1 MNKLHRNSAKD
12 VVKRSQSEIE
22 IIGES
27 LINLAMRQTCIWQQ
41 INITQIKTFN
51 TINTFAFGKV
61 QQLLSATVNDN
72 CVFAG
77 LMKSRKNALLQSDK
91 QLFLFSTGKFKCF
104 LMCVSMDYYFDS
116 ATILC
121 LSVLAVSEVLW
132 LFKSSN
138 TANKRF
144 EVTFYALLTI
154 CCIICLKF
162 GILSR
167 TQMLWTL
174 VTMPSRASMS
184 TTNLTKLEI
193 SQLLSDV
200 FPFLPNFISGF
211 LVLCGIA
218 DFKNAAVYVISTAS
232 THVALFLSLLI
243 VCKFS
248 QSYSK
253 SKKLFNKVRRKT
265 SVMPYFS
272 VVIIFVAVLLR
283 FVDKSYLTEEFI
295 NITNTASFSFVTL
308 WFAYFQL
315 LKRIICPPTG
325 YRHPMDSC
333 VQPMTKSVQTIS
345 EKETIHKGEQIE
357 RKNAAVEAYL
367 DCSTPL
373 HSTFV
378 LTKPVRSVEDL
389 CELLNHKDQV
399 KTMSD
404 EEVLLLLKKGKMQSY
419 SLESLLEESRA
430 VYIRRL
436 WFSDLCSKNQSVDC
450 IPHQNYDYSLSS
462 NACCENTLGYIPV
475 PVGFAGPLKVDDRTV
490 YIPLSTTEGCLVAS
504 LNRGCRALQLSAG
517 VRTVLLGDRM
527 TRGPV
532 VCFEDIVQAHEFKLW
547 IENEDN
553 YLLLKNIFNSTS
565 RYAKLTA
572 IDVALSGRFVYL
584 RFSATTGD
592 AMGMNMISKG
602 VELVL
607 SELQHNY
614 FPNMKI
620 ISLSGNYCVDKKA
633 SAMNW
638 IVGRGKSVSCEAVVR
653 RSVVTD
659 ILKTDVDSLVEL
671 NTLKNLV
678 GSARA
683 GVLGG
688 FNAHSANIVA
698 AIFLSTGQD
707 IAEVVGS
714 SQCLTFLEKTENG
727 DLRIS
732 CTMPTLEVG
741 TVGGGTVLPAQK
753 ACLEILGCAGSC
765 DEFPGNN
772 ARRFSRIICAAVLA
786 GELSLLSALCA
797 GHLVRSHMRYNRSN
811 LKLKSATVEDSFLEQ
826 FTTLTNR
833 ALKPKNI
840 APQSCSTVFM

>member
-1 MNKLHRNSAKD
+1 
-12 VVKRSQSEIE
+12 
-22 IIGES
+22 
-27 LINLAMRQTCIWQQ
+27 
-41 INITQIKTFN
+41 
-51 TINTFAFGKV
+51 
-61 QQLLSATVNDN
+61 
-72 CVFAG
+72 
-77 LMKSRKNALLQSDK
+77 
-91 QLFLFSTGKFKCF
+91 
-104 LMCVSMDYYFDS
+104 MDYYFDS

-232 THVALFLSLLI
+232 THIALFLSLLI

-248 QSYSK
+248 Q
-253 SKKLFNKVRRKT
+253 
-265 SVMPYFS
+265 
-272 VVIIFVAVLLR
+272 
-283 FVDKSYLTEEFI
+283 
-295 NITNTASFSFVTL
+295 
-308 WFAYFQL
+308 
-315 LKRIICPPTG
+315 RIICPPTG

-345 EKETIHKGEQIE
+345 ENETIHKVE

>member
-1 MNKLHRNSAKD
+1 
-12 VVKRSQSEIE
+12 
-22 IIGES
+22 
-27 LINLAMRQTCIWQQ
+27 
-41 INITQIKTFN
+41 
-51 TINTFAFGKV
+51 
-61 QQLLSATVNDN
+61 
-72 CVFAG
+72 
-77 LMKSRKNALLQSDK
+77 
-91 QLFLFSTGKFKCF
+91 
-104 LMCVSMDYYFDS
+104 MCASMDYYFDS

-121 LSVLAVSEVLW
+121 LTVLAVSEVVW

-138 TANKRF
+138 TPSKRF

-200 FPFLPNFISGF
+200 FPFLPSFISGF

-218 DFKNAAVYVISTAS
+218 DFKNAAVYVVSTVS
-232 THVALFLSLLI
+232 THIALFLSLLI

-253 SKKLFNKVRRKT
+253 SKKLFNKMRRKT

-283 FVDKSYLTEEFI
+283 FVDKSYLTEEFM
-295 NITNTASFSFVTL
+295 NITNIASFSFVTMC
-308 WFAYFQL
+308 FAYFQL
-315 LKRIICPPTG
+315 LKRIIYPPTG
-325 YRHPMDSC
+325 YRHSMDSC
-333 VQPMTKSVQTIS
+333 STYSKSVQTIS
-345 EKETIHKGEQIE
+345 EYEIIRQIE

-399 KTMSD
+399 ETMSD
-404 EEVLLLLKKGKMQSY
+404 EEVLLLLKKGKIQSY

-436 WFSDLCSKNQSVDC
+436 WFSDLCSKNRSVDC
-450 IPHQNYDYSLSS
+450 IPHQNYDYSLVS

-504 LNRGCRALQLSAG
+504 MNRGCRALQLSAG

-532 VCFEDIVQAHEFKLW
+532 VCFEDIVQAYDFKLW

-572 IDVALSGRFVYL
+572 IDAALSGRFVYL

-607 SELQHNY
+607 SELQHSH

-653 RSVVTD
+653 RSVVSD

-714 SQCLTFLEKTENG
+714 SQCLTFLEKTGNG

-741 TVGGGTVLPAQK
+741 TVGGGTLLPAQK

-772 ARRFSRIICAAVLA
+772 ARRLSRIICAAVLA

-811 LKLKSATVEDSFLEQ
+811 LKLMKSATSEDSFLEQ
-826 FTTLTNR
+826 FSNLANR

-840 APQSCSTVFM
+840 PPQSCSTFCFLPLLDFASLLICCVSVCV

>member
-1 MNKLHRNSAKD
+1 MDELHRNSAKF
-12 VVKRSQSEIE
+12 K
-22 IIGES
+22 
-27 LINLAMRQTCIWQQ
+27 
-41 INITQIKTFN
+41 

-61 QQLLSATVNDN
+61 QQLLSATVYDN
-72 CVFAG
+72 CVSAG
-77 LMKSRKNALLQSDK
+77 LMKSRK
-91 QLFLFSTGKFKCF
+91 KCF
-104 LMCVSMDYYFDS
+104 ATKFFNSPPCFRMCVSMDYYFDS

-121 LSVLAVSEVLW
+121 LTVLAVSEVVW
-132 LFKSSN
+132 LFRSSN
-138 TANKRF
+138 TASKRF

-200 FPFLPNFISGF
+200 FPFLPSFISGF

-218 DFKNAAVYVISTAS
+218 DFKNAAVYVVSTVS
-232 THVALFLSLLI
+232 THIALFLSLLI

-253 SKKLFNKVRRKT
+253 SKKLFNKIRRKT

-283 FVDKSYLTEEFI
+283 FVDKSYLTEEFM
-295 NITNTASFSFVTL
+295 NITNIASFSFVTMC
-308 WFAYFQL
+308 FAYFQL
-315 LKRIICPPTG
+315 LKRVIYPPTG
-325 YRHPMDSC
+325 YPHSMDSC
-333 VQPMTKSVQTIS
+333 TTHSKSVQTIS
-345 EKETIHKGEQIE
+345 ENETIRKIE

-399 KTMSD
+399 ETMSD
-404 EEVLLLLKKGKMQSY
+404 EEVLLLLKKGKIQSY

-436 WFSDLCSKNQSVDC
+436 WFSDLCSKNRSVDC

-504 LNRGCRALQLSAG
+504 MNRGCRALQLSAG

-532 VCFEDIVQAHEFKLW
+532 VCFEDIVQAYDFKLW

-572 IDVALSGRFVYL
+572 IDAALSGRFVYL

-607 SELQHNY
+607 SELQHSH

-653 RSVVTD
+653 RSVVSD

-714 SQCLTFLEKTENG
+714 SQCLTFLEKTGNG

-741 TVGGGTVLPAQK
+741 TVGGGTLLPAQK

-786 GELSLLSALCA
+786 GELSLLSALCS

-811 LKLKSATVEDSFLEQ
+811 LKLKSATAEDSFLEQ
-826 FTTLTNR
+826 FSTLANR

-840 APQSCSTVFM
+840 PPQSCSTVFISVYIIITAADGDHRFAGG

>member
-1 MNKLHRNSAKD
+1 MLCYKVISNFFYFPPVNS
-12 VVKRSQSEIE
+12 S
-22 IIGES
+22 
-27 LINLAMRQTCIWQQ
+27 
-41 INITQIKTFN
+41 
-51 TINTFAFGKV
+51 
-61 QQLLSATVNDN
+61 
-72 CVFAG
+72 
-77 LMKSRKNALLQSDK
+77 
-91 QLFLFSTGKFKCF
+91 
-104 LMCVSMDYYFDS
+104 VSS
-116 ATILC
+116 
-121 LSVLAVSEVLW
+121 SVSEVLW

-232 THVALFLSLLI
+232 THIALFLSLLI

-345 EKETIHKGEQIE
+345 ENETIHKVE

-592 AMGMNMISKG
+592 AMG
-602 VELVL
+602 
-607 SELQHNY
+607 
-614 FPNMKI
+614 
-620 ISLSGNYCVDKKA
+620 
-633 SAMNW
+633 
-638 IVGRGKSVSCEAVVR
+638 RGKSVSCEAVVR

-840 APQSCSTVFM
+840 APQYKLLLRLLDISIFLSLCMCVCVCSALLFPAIVIQLV

>member
-27 LINLAMRQTCIWQQ
+27 LINLAMRQTHAFGNRSILLRSKRSQE
-41 INITQIKTFN
+41 INFYCLQCN

-61 QQLLSATVNDN
+61 QQLLSAT
-72 CVFAG
+72 CV
-77 LMKSRKNALLQSDK
+77 
-91 QLFLFSTGKFKCF
+91 

-138 TANKRF
+138 SASKRF

-218 DFKNAAVYVISTAS
+218 DFKSAAVYVISTAS
-232 THVALFLSLLI
+232 THIALFLSLLI

-272 VVIIFVAVLLR
+272 VVIIFVALLLR

-295 NITNTASFSFVTL
+295 NITNIASFSFVTL

-315 LKRIICPPTG
+315 LKRIICPRTV

-345 EKETIHKGEQIE
+345 ENETIHKVE

-389 CELLNHKDQV
+389 CELLNHKDEV

-436 WFSDLCSKNQSVDC
+436 WFSDLCSKNRSVDC

-638 IVGRGKSVSCEAVVR
+638 IVGR
-653 RSVVTD
+653 
-659 ILKTDVDSLVEL
+659 
-671 NTLKNLV
+671 
-678 GSARA
+678 ARA

-840 APQSCSTVFM
+840 APQSCSTLCTSAIVAFHLTKLMPSSRRSSCVVALSKSNVIIIAADGDHLFAGG